1 MSTPSIEVFD
11 EARVRA
17 LLPMPRVIAA
27 MEDAFS
33 VISSGAAQVPVRTG
47 IALEDPDARL
57 LAMPASVPGWP
68 YASVKIV
75 CVVPQNRNRGI
86 ETINGVIDVFDAR
99 TGVPCARVHAES
111 VTALRTGAA
120 SGLATRLL
128 AAPEADVLALF
139 GAGIQAA
146 TQLEAIHCV
155 RPLREVLVFGRDPE
169 RSAAFCRHWSAMLG
183 IPVRTAHRRE
193 FGSATI
199 VATATTSGEPL
210 FALDELHPEAHVNAV
225 GTFTPQ
231 ACELPPALL
240 AGARVVV
247 DQRLACL
254 QEAGEFHRARA
265 AGLLHGCA
273 DPEELGEVLRARRQ
287 ADPTQEGAHGSAQV
301 TEMTRTHGRSVFKSV
316 GNALQ
321 DLACVCALMEARL
334 AQEHPPGDR
343 PWQ

>member
-11 EARVRA
+11 EAQVRA
-17 LLPMPRVIAA
+17 LLPMPRVISA
-27 MEDAFS
+27 MEKAFS
-33 VISSGAAQVPVRTG
+33 VISAGAAQLPVRTG

-57 LAMPASVPGWP
+57 LVMPASVPGWP

-128 AAPEADVLALF
+128 APPEADVLALF

-155 RPLREVLVFGRDPE
+155 RPLREVLVFGREPE
-169 RSAAFCRHWSAMLG
+169 RSAAFCRHWSTALG
-183 IPVRTAHRRE
+183 IPVRTAQRE
-193 FGSATI
+193 ELGAATI
-199 VATATTSGEPL
+199 VATATTSTEPL

-225 GTFTPQ
+225 GTFTPE
-231 ACELPPALL
+231 ASELPPELL
-240 AGARVVV
+240 AKARVVV
-247 DQRLACL
+247 DQRVACL

-265 AGLLHGCA
+265 AGLLDGHEH
-273 DPEELGEVLRARRQ
+273 PEELGEVLLASDSADPARRNTRADQQ
-287 ADPTQEGAHGSAQV
+287 AAGMARSRG
-301 TEMTRTHGRSVFKSV
+301 RTVFKSV

-321 DLACVCALMEARL
+321 DLACVCALMEAR
-334 AQEHPPGDR
+334 HTP
-343 PWQ
+343 